1 MIEILLN
8 TLTLV
13 ILHYNTFNGMPKLC
27 SPCYVTFN
35 PIIYLIFSVSLL
47 ATILIDTMATETA
60 KIKDLEIIIV
70 VQNTKSYR
78 RLI

>member
-1 MIEILLN
+1 MEWPRS
-8 TLTLV
+8 V
-13 ILHYNTFNGMPKLC
+13 KKFLC

-47 ATILIDTMATETA
+47 GTILIDIMATETA
-60 KIKDLEIIIV
+60 KIKDLEIMIV
-70 VQNTKSYR
+70 VQNTESSH